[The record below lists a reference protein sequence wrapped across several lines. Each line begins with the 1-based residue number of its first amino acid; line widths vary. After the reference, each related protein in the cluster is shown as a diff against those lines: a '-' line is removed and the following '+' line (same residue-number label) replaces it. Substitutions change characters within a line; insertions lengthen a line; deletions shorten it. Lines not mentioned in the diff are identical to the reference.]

1 MIGEGEAGFFSFF
14 FFCLSQMNV
23 INTNIKSKQ
32 KQKTKGGGGGGGGLT
47 DNVGA
52 GERSR
57 LVEYLFTIELLSV
70 CDCDIG
76 VEWLK

>member
-1 MIGEGEAGFFSFF
+1 
-14 FFCLSQMNV
+14 MNV

-32 KQKTKGGGGGGGGLT
+32 KQKTKGGGGLT